1 MQFTK
6 GLTVSLKLWTNILQD
21 NNPNAGGGSG
31 GSSGGGLLTP
41 SNAGGGSGDP
51 QGGTGTPN
59 SATGGQATPGNTD
72 SNQSPQQGSPQD
84 WRLGLPTELQE
95 DATLRK
101 FSDIPSL
108 AAAYI
113 NAQKLIGA
121 EKIAI
126 PGKHASDEDWM
137 GVYKKLG
144 LPEKVEE
151 YDIKINESATLDEN
165 FVKSFK
171 ENAHKFGILPG
182 QAQKLADWF
191 SEINMASEGKY
202 MEETKA
208 KQQQEIDGLKA
219 EWGKN
224 FDANLSRA
232 KLVLKNFADKDTL
245 QYMEDT
251 GLTNDVR
258 LAKLFSNLGSKL
270 YKETQIVGGDTPS
283 AGAVSPQ
290 EAKKSIDSIM
300 GNKNHPYFIKDHPGH
315 KAAVAEVQGLFSIM
329 YNE

>member
-1 MQFTK
+1 M
-6 GLTVSLKLWTNILQD
+6 SLKLWTNILQD
-21 NNPNAGGGSG
+21 NNPDAAGGAG

-41 SNAGGGSGDP
+41 SNAGGGSETP
-51 QGGTGTPN
+51 QGGANPPN
-59 SATGGQATPGNTD
+59 STTGGQATAGNPGTNT
-72 SNQSPQQGSPQD
+72 SSKQGTPQD
-84 WRLGLPTELQE
+84 WRLGLPAELQE

-101 FSDIPSL
+101 FSDVPSL

-191 SEINMASEGKY
+191 SEINTTAESKF
-202 MEETKA
+202 MEENKV

-251 GLTNDVR
+251 GLMNDVR
-258 LAKLFSNLGSKL
+258 LAKLFAGVGAKL
-270 YKETQIVGGDTPS
+270 YKETPIVAGDVATS
-283 AGAVSPQ
+283 GTMSPK
-290 EAKKSIDSIM
+290 EAKKSVDTIM
-300 GNKNHPYFIKDHPGH
+300 ANPNHPYFLKEHPGH
-315 KAAVAEVQGLFSIM
+315 KAAVAEVQGLFAQM
-329 YNE
+329 FTE

>member
-1 MQFTK
+1 MR
-6 GLTVSLKLWTNILQD
+6 LKLWTNILED
-21 NNPNAGGGSG
+21 VNPGGDGDKGGSN
-31 GSSGGGLLTP
+31 GGGLLT
-41 SNAGGGSGDP
+41 SFNSGGGSGTS
-51 QGGTGTPN
+51 QGGTGAPN
-59 SATGGQATPGNTD
+59 NPTGGQATSGNPGASTPSQQ
-72 SNQSPQQGSPQD
+72 SNAQD

-144 LPEKVEE
+144 LPEKPEE
-151 YDIKINESATLDEN
+151 YEIKINESATIDEN

-171 ENAHKFGILPG
+171 ENAYKFGILPG

-191 SEINMASEGKY
+191 SEVNMNAEGKF
-202 MEETKA
+202 MEETKV

-224 FDANLSRA
+224 FDANISRA

-251 GLTNDVR
+251 GLSNDVR
-258 LAKLFSNLGSKL
+258 LAKLFSNLGAKL
-270 YKETQIVGGDTPS
+270 YKETQIVGGDTS
-283 AGAVSPQ
+283 TMGAVSPQ

-315 KAAVAEVQGLFSIM
+315 KAAVAEVQDLFTKL